1 MTFNLN
7 TTSGHNGLITTF
19 AERQRT
25 FQTFT
30 GNAVSNDNCLLYTS
44 RAYYWQTIAPYEDHH
59 QQRYPR
65 AYKKMDGCAR

>member
-30 GNAVSNDNCLLYTS
+30 GNAVSNDYYLLYTS
-44 RAYYWQTIAPYEDHH
+44 RENDWPTKAVGEFVIIFP
-59 QQRYPR
+59 P
-65 AYKKMDGCAR
+65 ARDNKI